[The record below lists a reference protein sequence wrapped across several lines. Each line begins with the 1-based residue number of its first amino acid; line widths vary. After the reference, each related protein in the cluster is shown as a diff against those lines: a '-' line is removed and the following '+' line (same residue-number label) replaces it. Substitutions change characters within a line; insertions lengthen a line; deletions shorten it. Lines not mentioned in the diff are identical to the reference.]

1 MAPGG
6 DRQSLIEPSYL
17 TQKGV
22 PGGEGHWL
30 EAPSEVLPIDSRSGT
45 YHQLMFLLSL
55 STSPAVAHLFL
66 SQFCGYPIMC
76 AQ

>member
-55 STSPAVAHLFL
+55 SPHLLPWPTF
-66 SQFCGYPIMC
+66 SSHSSAGIQ
-76 AQ
+76 